1 MRTIK
6 NRRMKSAAAI
16 LVFAIVFSAL
26 PANVLAS
33 PSVNDLQDQKEDIK
47 DNIDSANSELVSLLS
62 QINEISSAISKK
74 KAEINEANANITLMQ
89 QAVQKQ
95 RDTIKLR
102 MKYTY
107 ENESESSVLTMM
119 LESRNIAQFLNKVEY
134 ASAIYKY
141 DKNLLETYE
150 ATQKELEDMKA
161 DAEKDKADMQAKQS
175 ELSAAQSSLNA
186 KIQKLKSEY
195 ADADARL
202 QAAKEE
208 AAKKEKERQEAMKRQ
223 QEAERA
229 KQLAKERANSSSG
242 GSSGGSSG
250 NTSGG
255 SSGGSSGD
263 TGYDSGYS
271 KGPASGKGLDPGSSI
286 DGGALVAYAKQFV
299 GNPYVWGGDSLTNGC
314 DCSGFTKLVYAHF
327 GVTTPRYSQSFL
339 DWGKP
344 VSYEC
349 IKPGDVVVYPGHVAI
364 YAGGGIIV
372 EAQSPATGITN
383 YRSVLCH
390 NINGIRRY

>member
-1 MRTIK
+1 MGKAK
-6 NRRMKSAAAI
+6 NRRMKSAAAAI
-16 LVFAIVFSAL
+16 LVFAMTFSAL
-26 PANVLAS
+26 PAKVLAS
-33 PSVNDLQDQKEDIK
+33 PSVSDLQDQKDDIK

-62 QINEISSAISKK
+62 QIDEMNRAINKK
-74 KAEINEANANITLMQ
+74 KAEINEANTNITLMQ

-107 ENESESSVLTMM
+107 ENESENSVLTMM

-150 ATQKELEDMKA
+150 ATQKELEDMKSE
-161 DAEKDKADMQAKQS
+161 AEKDKADMQAKQS
-175 ELSAAQSSLNA
+175 ELSAAQSSLNS
-186 KIQKLKSEY
+186 KIQKLKTDY

-208 AAKKEKERQEAMKRQ
+208 AAKKEKERQEALKRQ

-229 KQLAKERANSSSG
+229 KQLAREHASSSSGNSSGNSSG

-250 NTSGG
+250 DS
-255 SSGGSSGD
+255 
-263 TGYDSGYS
+263 GYDSGYS
-271 KGPASGKGLDPGSSI
+271 KGPASGQGLNPGSSI

-327 GVTTPRYSQSFL
+327 GVTTPRYSQAFL
-339 DWGKP
+339 GWGKP

-349 IKPGDVVVYPGHVAI
+349 IQPGDVVVYPGHVAI

-390 NINGIRRY
+390 NISGIRRY

>member
-1 MRTIK
+1 MRKIK
-6 NRRMKSAAAI
+6 NRRMKSVAAAI
-16 LVFAIVFSAL
+16 LVFATVFSAL
-26 PANVLAS
+26 PTNVIAS
-33 PSVNDLQDQKEDIK
+33 PSVDDIQNQKEDIK
-47 DNIDSANSELVSLLS
+47 DNIDSANSELVNLLS
-62 QINEISSAISKK
+62 QIDEISSAISKK
-74 KAEINEANANITLMQ
+74 KAEINEANSNIVLMQ

-107 ENESESSVLTMM
+107 ENESENSVLTMM

-161 DAEKDKADMQAKQS
+161 DAEKDKADMLAKQS

-186 KIQKLKSEY
+186 KIQKLKSDY

-223 QEAERA
+223 QEADRA
-229 KQLAKERANSSSG
+229 KQLAKESANSSSG
-242 GSSGGSSG
+242 K

-255 SSGGSSGD
+255 SSSGSSSGSSGD

-271 KGPASGKGLDPGSSI
+271 KGPASGQGLDPSSSI